1 MSRELEA
8 AAVAVRRAGAMLL
21 QASEELKVLQ
31 FKDDAGTAAGA
42 RKGLVTEMD
51 RRCEEAIVEVL
62 HSAFPEDGFLG
73 EELTSHNLASERV
86 WVIDP
91 LDGTIAY
98 ARGLDTY
105 ATCVGLLVHGEP
117 VLGVVFLPRQGELF
131 TAERGSGA
139 YLNGVR
145 IRVAQTD
152 ALENGIVSLD
162 HRIFRADLY
171 PRVTRDLLKT
181 IRRLRVSDSCSQEFC
196 LLACGRIDGMVRML
210 QPTYDY
216 MMGKVIAEEA
226 GGVVRD
232 FHGQP
237 VVPLISRERNAN
249 LIAGNAGMV
258 RLLAESFS

>member
-31 FKDDAGTAAGA
+31 FKDDGGTAAGA

-51 RRCEEAIVEVL
+51 RRCEEAILEVL
-62 HSAFPEDGFLG
+62 HDAYPEDGFLG
-73 EELTSHNLASERV
+73 EELTSHNLSSERV

-91 LDGTIAY
+91 LDGTISY
-98 ARGLDTY
+98 ARGLDSY
-105 ATCVGLLVHGEP
+105 ATCVGLLVRGEP
-117 VLGVVFLPRQGELF
+117 VLGVVFQPRQGELF
-131 TAERGSGA
+131 TAERGAGA

-145 IRVAQTD
+145 VRVAQTD

-181 IRRLRVSDSCSQEFC
+181 IRRLRVSDACSQELC
-196 LLACGRIDGMVRML
+196 MIACGRIDGLVRTL

-216 MMGKVIAEEA
+216 MMGQVIVEEA
-226 GGVVRD
+226 GGIVRGFD
-232 FHGQP
+232 GHP
-237 VVPLISRERNAN
+237 VVTKVSRERNAN
-249 LIAGNAGMV
+249 LLAGNAEMV
-258 RLLAESFS
+258 RLLSESFL